1 MAPSTLSPSSASI
14 TAPQARPPA
23 RLLIALADPVSR
35 DAQPPRTRTQRALS
49 RLSRFRLSSIAR
61 APTPTPVSA
70 TASPAVAPRT
80 APEARP
86 LKQLRRQSRSFSTFF
101 SGPAGGASYV
111 PAPALAPLSL
121 SVVGERDADAPPA
134 LAKRATLKRTISYPV
149 LQSASSPVDAPG
161 ADWWGVREAT
171 VRLELAQGE
180 ATFSPSTVAFPRLPA
195 TPCTPLAAARKWAES
210 DESLVLDTP
219 TWSIHLDGAGG
230 APIIETSRFSSSTED
245 MTVSS
250 CASSAA
256 GRCAVLDVFD
266 APPPAARESAGSPLD
281 LDFPLGHV
289 VPLSPPPS
297 PEMYR
302 HQPFVAH
309 THALAAADDA
319 AMRSPTPAR
328 SRAQRWS
335 LASSA
340 SSGGSSAKDVVDPHI
355 LRGFSYAATP
365 AAPAASSAKS
375 VLTPPPTPR
384 IVPAAAEA
392 PSPFLLPRALGTGG
406 QGNSLLS
413 LALEELTS
421 EMDRFD
427 PVQLPCGCVLSPPP
441 LATQNLTPPP
451 RSHHSYP
458 LPSPPRSPLSLH
470 RPRPV
475 PFPRLSAS
483 PPPSAPLPPLPP
495 RPDTPTPTSAPSFP
509 FLCPSPPLARVRSR
523 QTSRAARPVP
533 APIYT
538 SNASDSSDSEAS
550 RTPLASPSPLSP
562 FSLVTAASFPSPP
575 TSPAS
580 SRFQYDGPADKASRR
595 RPVLVTPLSPS
606 PRSPASV

>member
-1 MAPSTLSPSSASI
+1 MAPFPLSRKRSSTLSPSSASI
-14 TAPQARPPA
+14 TAP
-23 RLLIALADPVSR
+23 
-35 DAQPPRTRTQRALS
+35 QPPRTRTQRALS

-195 TPCTPLAAARKWAES
+195 TPRTPLAAARKWAES

-266 APPPAARESAGSPLD
+266 APPHAARESAGSPLDLDLD

-340 SSGGSSAKDVVDPHI
+340 SSSGASSAKDVVDPHM

-427 PVQLPCGCVLSPPP
+427 PVQLPCG
-441 LATQNLTPPP
+441 
-451 RSHHSYP
+451 
-458 LPSPPRSPLSLH
+458 
-470 RPRPV
+470 PV

-550 RTPLASPSPLSP
+550 RTPLAFPSPLSP